1 VSDITAS
8 SLSVFGG
15 ERAMSIDD
23 LRAKRDL
30 ILALLARYGA
40 RHIRIFGSVA
50 RREERPESDV
60 DVLVELPRGY
70 DLVAQRVPLTQ
81 ALADL
86 FKRRVELITEHE
98 LNRHIRDQVL
108 KEAVEL

>member
-1 VSDITAS
+1 MLLD
-8 SLSVFGG
+8 
-15 ERAMSIDD
+15 E
-23 LRAKRDL
+23 LRAKRDV
-30 ILALLARYGA
+30 ILALIGRYGA

-70 DLVAQRVPLTQ
+70 DLFAQRLPLAE

-86 FKRRVELITEHE
+86 LKRRVELIPEHE
-98 LNRHIRDQVL
+98 LNRHIRDRVL